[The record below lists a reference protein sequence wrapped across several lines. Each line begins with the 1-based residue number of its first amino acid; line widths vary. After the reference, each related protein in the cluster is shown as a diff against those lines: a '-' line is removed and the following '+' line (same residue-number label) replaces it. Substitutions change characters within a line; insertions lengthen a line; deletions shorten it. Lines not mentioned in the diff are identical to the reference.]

1 MEILQQHLKSIKIPT
16 EHDKVYKDEC
26 VYSFDNPVGRDPP
39 KINGYKF
46 IMHYAE
52 NLQPTNIDNIIHF
65 WLKLDLK
72 KDFHFFSGDWHRS
85 ICKPLKLPGFGQRP
99 FGKALS
105 KNWRECLFALK
116 TGTARGEDKYFFY
129 YSDSLGGGL

>member
-72 KDFHFFSGDWHRS
+72 RISTFFQETDTGLYVSLSSFLGLGKDHLERHFR
-85 ICKPLKLPGFGQRP
+85 
-99 FGKALS
+99 
-105 KNWRECLFALK
+105 K
-116 TGTARGEDKYFFY
+116 TGESVYLHLRRERREVITNILSAT
-129 YSDSLGGGL
+129 